1 MKRILLTYLV
11 ITILMIGIC
20 FVVFEIP
27 GRAGH
32 GTHTSF
38 RPDTGSAV
46 SENED
51 PKIPDESDDLL
62 PDDLDSIL
70 VDTKTVP
77 LDTIPSSIT
86 VLVNRDYLL
95 PSSYVPAKLVEPKVR
110 FNFEYMA
117 DKRLLRKEAARALE
131 KMFRDAKKKKNI
143 ILIGVSGYR
152 SYQRQREIYLRNV
165 ALRGRSATDTESA
178 TPGCSEH
185 QTGLTIDI
193 SAASVGYALIQAF
206 GDSREGRWV
215 AKNAHKYGYI
225 IRYPAGK
232 SKITGYHYEPW
243 HIRYVG
249 TTVAT
254 YLYENN
260 LTLEE
265 YYGVYTKKK
274 AG

>member
-1 MKRILLTYLV
+1 MKRILVTYLV
-11 ITILMIGIC
+11 ITILMVGIC
-20 FVVFEIP
+20 FFIFEIP
-27 GRAGH
+27 GQAGY
-32 GTHTSF
+32 GMRTSF
-38 RPDTGSAV
+38 VADTGSAI
-46 SENED
+46 SENGDSE
-51 PKIPDESDDLL
+51 IPEESDDLL

-77 LDTIPSSIT
+77 LDTIPNSIT

-95 PSSYVPAKLVEPKVR
+95 PSSYVPAKLVVPKIR
-110 FNFEYMA
+110 FSFEYMD
-117 DKRLLRKEAARALE
+117 DKRLMRKEAARALE
-131 KMFRDAKKKKNI
+131 KMFRDAEKKKNI
-143 ILIGVSGYR
+143 ILVGVSGYR

-178 TPGCSEH
+178 TPGSSEH

-193 SAASVGYALIQAF
+193 SSASVGYSLVQAF
-206 GDSREGRWV
+206 ADSREGRWV

-225 IRYPAGK
+225 IRYPAK
-232 SKITGYHYEPW
+232 KTKITGYHFEPW

-260 LTLEE
+260 LTMEE
-265 YYGVYTKKK
+265 YYGVYNKKK
-274 AG
+274 N